1 MNEENISKENKTV
14 KHWYLN
20 LILGTIL
27 ILAALW
33 VFVGVEITYVSLTSV
48 FSITFFFTGVL
59 EIVSSTQYKN
69 LLKTS
74 RLSVVIG
81 ILDLLVCIIF
91 ISQSRLSAETLTLSM
106 AFVFLYRSVKLIAWS
121 KELKNYVA
129 ISFGWVLFG
138 SIIGVILSFLFIWNR
153 TFPELTH
160 LFFTSFALLLIGIL
174 EIYFS
179 FVLRRKKLE
188 LASAEK

>member
-27 ILAALW
+27 ILVALW
-33 VFVGVEITYVSLTSV
+33 VFVGVELTYVSLTSV
-48 FSITFFFTGVL
+48 FSITLFCTGVL
-59 EIVSSTQYKN
+59 EIVSSTRYKN
-69 LLKTS
+69 LLNTS

-81 ILDLLVCIIF
+81 ILDLLVSIIF
-91 ISQSRLSAETLTLSM
+91 ISQSQLSSETLTLIL
-106 AFVFLYRSVKLIAWS
+106 AFIFLYRSVKLITWS
-121 KELKNYVA
+121 TELKNYVA
-129 ISFGWVLFG
+129 ISFGWVILG
-138 SIIGVILSFLFIWNR
+138 SIIGVILSFLLIWNR

-160 LFFTSFALLLIGIL
+160 LFFTSFALLLLGIS
-174 EIYFS
+174 ETYFS